1 MKPYN
6 NKKTKA
12 NLYIHF
18 EKMCFYVGEYIK
30 GNLEINNNSRSL
42 IKDIIIEIYITEDW
56 KFKDGIKSDSNKN
69 RIKNYKLNLID
80 KGILEVKDEENLILP
95 IGITLIPFNF
105 RFSENNTPCFE
116 YPSTDVRCFI
126 RYSFVAYIDS
136 FNTTGYGS
144 SPLFLLSRPVMEVEK
159 NLNLSCT
166 QSIKKWKF
174 LGEGNTTLK
183 VSIPENNYKYDSE
196 CKMNIEID
204 NSRGKISTKEFK
216 VTLLRTLTFKNKK
229 GEIVHKESK
238 KIKRQIVKIIAKPG
252 EIKFCTHNL
261 TFIEDNLK
269 SIYNY
274 KNQANPYNASIEKIN
289 FFMPT
294 VKGNFIICD
303 YNIKISLYF
312 ESFVDKNHRPRV
324 NFPIYLVHQ
333 LPVDYQLEIQ
343 EQIEM
348 ANALKLS
355 KREEEDLKFAR
366 QLQFMFDKKENIS
379 KSYNAN
385 FNNKNKSYNNIN
397 NNVNLDFNK
406 NKSQD
411 NFNQNNEEEDDDLPS
426 LELIEKQ
433 HKENE
438 KLENDLQEKKIE
450 NFNEV
455 LPFNPNDNEGAPAP
469 FVFNQNN
476 DELNKIN
483 INQNNNNYYPDFNE
497 NYNNIN
503 EDNNIKKKGSD
514 KFTLFNDDDEENN
527 NKENY
532 YDDINA
538 I

>member
-6 NKKTKA
+6 KKKTKA

-18 EKMCFYVGEYIK
+18 EKMCFFVGENIK
-30 GNLEINNNSRSL
+30 GNIEINNNSKSL
-42 IKDIIIEIYITEDW
+42 IKDIAIEIYITEDW
-56 KFKDGIKSDSNKN
+56 KLKDGIKSESSKL
-69 RIKNYKLNLID
+69 RIINYNLNLID

-95 IGITLIPFNF
+95 IGITLIPFNC
-105 RFSENNTPCFE
+105 RFSENNAPCFE
-116 YPSTDVRCFI
+116 YPSSDVRCFI
-126 RYSFVAYIDS
+126 RYSFVATIDS

-144 SPLFLLSRPVMEVEK
+144 APLFLLSRPVMEAQK

-166 QSIKKWKF
+166 QTIKKWKF

-183 VSIPENNYKYDSE
+183 VSIPENNYKYDSI

-204 NSRGKISTKEFK
+204 NSSGKISTKEYK
-216 VTLLRTLTFKNKK
+216 ITLVRTITFKNKQ
-229 GEIVHKESK
+229 GEIVHKVSK
-238 KIKRQIVKIIAKPG
+238 KIKRQTVRTIAKPG
-252 EIKFCTHNL
+252 ERKFCTYNL
-261 TFIEDNLK
+261 SFIEDNIK

-274 KNQANPYNASIEKIN
+274 KNQANPYNASLEKIN

-294 VKGNFIICD
+294 VKGNLIICD
-303 YNIKISLYF
+303 YNIKISVYF

-324 NFPIYLVHQ
+324 NFPVYLVHQ

-355 KREEEDLKFAR
+355 KREEEDKKLAR
-366 QLQFMFDKKENIS
+366 KLQFLIDKKENIS

-385 FNNKNKSYNNIN
+385 LNNKNNSYNNIN
-397 NNVNLDFNK
+397 NNMKLYFNK

-411 NFNQNNEEEDDDLPS
+411 NFKQNNEEDDDLPS

-438 KLENDLQEKKIE
+438 NLENNLQEKKNE
-450 NFNEV
+450 NNNEYV
-455 LPFNPNDNEGAPAP
+455 PFNPNDVEGAPAP
-469 FVFNQNN
+469 FGFIQNN
-476 DELNKIN
+476 NELNKIN
-483 INQNNNNYYPDFNE
+483 INQNNNNSYPDFNE

-503 EDNNIKKKGSD
+503 EDNNIKKKGSE
-514 KFTLFNDDDEENN
+514 KFTLFNDDDDEENN
-527 NKENY
+527 DKKNN